1 MTEQNLHWLSATE
14 MAASVASNNLS
25 PNEIAE
31 AMIQRVDAVNPS
43 INAIVQFDRE
53 QVTRDAAELSR
64 QQEAGEKLGPLHGVP
79 FTIKDLTAVDG
90 LPTTFGMKPMADNIA
105 TGNAVVVD
113 RLRGAGGLFLGKTNT
128 PESGYYGG
136 TDNHL
141 YGPTHNPWKLGNSA
155 GGSSGGA
162 SAAVAAGLGPL
173 AEGSD
178 GAGSV
183 RIPSALC
190 GVVGLKPTTGVIPQ
204 TILAGRFY
212 NWAYHG
218 PITRTVADNALML
231 DIMAGPD
238 NADPLSIE
246 RAETSYVEAS
256 KGDVKGLRVAWST
269 NLGLGHVDPEVL
281 AVCLDALSAFE
292 ELGARITEATPQW
305 GNPSESMWNGIWVP
319 GFASEYDL
327 LDWENQRGEVDD
339 NLIEIMHEAER
350 LTGVDVG
357 RADAFRGVMWDTW
370 TTFMNDYDVLVSP
383 TLASATFPLSQFAP
397 SWLEGASLREQL
409 LDWLFTYPY
418 NMLNNPAITVPAG
431 FTADGR
437 PVGLQIAARHR
448 RDALV
453 LRAAANFEA
462 VRPWADK
469 KPADSLVVA

>member
-14 MAASVASNNLS
+14 MAASVASNSLS

-64 QQEAGEKLGPLHGVP
+64 QQESGEKLGPLHGVP

-246 RAETSYVEAS
+246 RAETSYVEAA

-269 NLGLGHVDPEVL
+269 NL
-281 AVCLDALSAFE
+281 ASAM
-292 ELGARITEATPQW
+292 LIRRCWQCASTRW
-305 GNPSESMWNGIWVP
+305 RHSRNWVP
-319 GFASEYDL
+319 RSPRRPRSGEIRRSRCGTASGFPVSL
-327 LDWENQRGEVDD
+327 PN
-339 NLIEIMHEAER
+339 MTCS
-350 LTGVDVG
+350 TG
-357 RADAFRGVMWDTW
+357 RT
-370 TTFMNDYDVLVSP
+370 S
-383 TLASATFPLSQFAP
+383 
-397 SWLEGASLREQL
+397 
-409 LDWLFTYPY
+409 
-418 NMLNNPAITVPAG
+418 
-431 FTADGR
+431 
-437 PVGLQIAARHR
+437 AAR
-448 RDALV
+448 
-453 LRAAANFEA
+453 
-462 VRPWADK
+462 
-469 KPADSLVVA
+469 STTT